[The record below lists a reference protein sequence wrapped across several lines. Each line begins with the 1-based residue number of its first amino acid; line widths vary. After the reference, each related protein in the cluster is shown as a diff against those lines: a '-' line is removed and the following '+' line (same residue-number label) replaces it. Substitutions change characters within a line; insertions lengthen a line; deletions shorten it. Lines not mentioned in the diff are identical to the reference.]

1 MLAALSNLY
10 FKQIKMSYEL
20 HKIQNIH
27 AREVL
32 DSRGNPTVEV
42 EVSTENYTVSSIVPS
57 GASTG
62 VHEALELRDG
72 DPKRYLGR
80 GVQKAVDNVNK
91 IIKPA
96 LIGTDI
102 YAQQKIDAKLL
113 ELDGTPNKANLGANA
128 ILGVSLSVAKAAAKE
143 RNQHLFER
151 YSEIAMYMNISTEA
165 RLLPTPMMNV
175 INGGVHAD
183 SGLEIQEFM
192 IMPTG
197 ANSFK
202 EALQIGAEIFH
213 TLKKILKKQGMTTAV
228 GDEGGFAPRL
238 ENNEAAL
245 QTLMDAIEQA
255 GYTDKV
261 ELALDCAASEFY
273 EDGFYLVGGSKL
285 TADDLVSYYANLIEK
300 YPIVSIEDPFDE
312 DDFEAWQ
319 AFTAKVGDKVQVV
332 GDDLFVTN
340 PERVKMGIEKGLANS
355 ILIKLN
361 QIGTVTETIETINLG
376 NSQEWTSVVSH
387 RSGESEDTTI
397 ADLAVGLGTGQIKTG
412 SLSRTDRIAKYNQLL
427 RIEEILGEKAQY
439 QGNIR

>member
-1 MLAALSNLY
+1 
-10 FKQIKMSYEL
+10 MSYEL
-20 HKIQNIH
+20 HKIKDIH

-42 EVSTENYTVSSIVPS
+42 ELTTENYTVSAIVPS

-62 VHEALELRDG
+62 VHEVLEMRDG
-72 DPKRYLGR
+72 DKTRYLGK
-80 GVQKAVDNVNK
+80 GVEKAVKNVNE
-91 IIKPA
+91 IIKPV
-96 LIGTDI
+96 LLGEDV
-102 YAQQKIDAKLL
+102 YAQQKIDQKML
-113 ELDGTPNKANLGANA
+113 ELDGTPNKSKLGANA
-128 ILGVSLSVAKAAAKE
+128 ILGVSLAVAKASAKE

-151 YSEIAMYMNISTEA
+151 FSEIANYQGVTTDA
-165 RLLPTPMMNV
+165 RHLPTPMMNV

-197 ANSFK
+197 AESFK
-202 EALQIGAEIFH
+202 QALQMGAEIFH
-213 TLKKILKKQGMTTAV
+213 NLKKILKKKGMVTAV

-238 ENNEAAL
+238 KNNEEAL
-245 QTLMDAIEQA
+245 KTLLEAIEIA
-255 GYTDKV
+255 GYTGKV

-273 EDGFYLVGGSKL
+273 ENGKYSVGGKDL
-285 TADDLVSYYANLIEK
+285 TSAELIDYYLDLLEK

-319 AFTAKVGDKVQVV
+319 KFTEKAKKKVQIV

-340 PERVKMGIEKGLANS
+340 PERVQVGIEKGLANS

-361 QIGTVTETIETINLG
+361 QIGTVTETIETIKLG
-376 NSQEWTSVVSH
+376 NTQNWNSVVSH

-397 ADLAVGLGTGQIKTG
+397 ADFAVGLSTGQIKTG

-427 RIEEILGEKAQY
+427 RIEERLGNKSQY
-439 QGNIR
+439 QGKIKFA